1 MANIS
6 LSTEKEERS
15 ILLHTCCGRCTTYV
29 LKRLREEGFQVTG
42 FWYNPNIHPYLEHE
56 RRREAMLTYA
66 QKVELPMII
75 YDGYEMPLYLREV
88 VGEEA
93 GRCEIC
99 YRMRLKKAAQTAK
112 EHSFPRFTTTLLI
125 SIYQDRDLIKRV
137 GEEAAREKR
146 VEFLYED
153 FSHGWQEHYELSQ
166 EAGIYKQKY
175 CGCIYSEW
183 ERCRKKGVKEL
194 LEELGLERI
203 SG

>member
-1 MANIS
+1 MADIS
-6 LSTEKEERS
+6 LSAEKGRGR

-29 LKRLREEGFQVTG
+29 LKHLREEGFQVTG

-56 RRREAMLTYA
+56 RRREAMFAYA
-66 QKVELPMII
+66 ERVNLPMIV
-75 YDGYEMPLYLREV
+75 YDGYEMPFYLREV
-88 VGEEA
+88 VGKEV

-112 EHSFPRFTTTLLI
+112 RHSFPRFTTTLLV

-137 GEEAAREKR
+137 GEGAAKEEGI
-146 VEFLYED
+146 EFLYED
-153 FSHGWQEHYELSQ
+153 FSQGWEQHYQMSR

-183 ERCRKKGVKEL
+183 ERYRKKESKEL